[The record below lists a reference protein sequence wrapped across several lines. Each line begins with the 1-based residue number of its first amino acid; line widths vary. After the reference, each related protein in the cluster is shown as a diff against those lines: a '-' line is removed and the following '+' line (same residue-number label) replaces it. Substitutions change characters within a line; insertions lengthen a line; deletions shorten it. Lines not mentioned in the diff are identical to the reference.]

1 MPIFQAKSIPVP
13 FQFRELSRMDR
24 KLYVFSNLFP
34 VVTSEVQLAA
44 EAVAEAK
51 AAEERKDLKRA
62 EELFVSANKPEM
74 ALAMYQEAGLW
85 DEAVEVA
92 TLHLPHKLSEV
103 KGSH

>member
-1 MPIFQAKSIPVP
+1 M
-13 FQFRELSRMDR
+13 
-24 KLYVFSNLFP
+24 
-34 VVTSEVQLAA
+34 
-44 EAVAEAK
+44 AEAK
-51 AAEERKDLKRA
+51 AAVERKDLKRA

-92 TLHLPHKLSEV
+92 TLHSSHKLSEV